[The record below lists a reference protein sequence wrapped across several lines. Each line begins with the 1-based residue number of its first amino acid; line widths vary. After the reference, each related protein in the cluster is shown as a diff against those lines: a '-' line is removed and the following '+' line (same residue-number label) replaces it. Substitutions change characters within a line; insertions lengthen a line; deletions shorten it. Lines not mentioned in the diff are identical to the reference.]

1 MRKMV
6 LLVIVLAA
14 APVAVGLALA
24 AADGPGAKSQS
35 TTAAAPSAD
44 KPGAT
49 PVRRTPDAERS
60 ERHGNGRSR
69 TAPIFGDAT
78 EEEIADVMAFTGE
91 YLPWLRQDLEKMQQ
105 SDPEHFRQVVRRLRF
120 EVAQLRGMR
129 ERDAAA
135 FQKAIEE
142 RQLKARA
149 QDLGAKIRT
158 ADAKEKEAF
167 TAELRK
173 VLDKLFD
180 AEMVTREAN
189 IRGLEERLTSLK
201 RELKERSAHREE
213 ILQKRTEQTIKG
225 NVDSN
230 LSPLPER
237 PQPKK

>member
-1 MRKMV
+1 MRKLV

-24 AADGPGAKSQS
+24 AGDDPGTKSQS
-35 TTAAAPSAD
+35 TTASAPSAD
-44 KPGAT
+44 KSGAT
-49 PVRRTPDAERS
+49 PVRRTADAD
-60 ERHGNGRSR
+60 RHEKGRNR
-69 TAPIFGDAT
+69 TPAIFGDAT
-78 EEEIADVMAFTGE
+78 DEEIADIMAFTGE
-91 YLPWLRQDLEKMQQ
+91 YLPWVRQDLEKMQK

-120 EVAQLRGMR
+120 EVAQLRSMK
-129 ERDAAA
+129 ERDPAA

-149 QDLGAKIRT
+149 QDLAAKIRA
-158 ADAKEKEAF
+158 ADAQEKEAF

-201 RELKERSAHREE
+201 RELKERSAHRQE
-213 ILQKRTEQTIKG
+213 ILQKRMEQTIKG

>member
-1 MRKMV
+1 MRKVV

-24 AADGPGAKSQS
+24 AADDPGTKSQS

-44 KPGAT
+44 KSGAT
-49 PVRRTPDAERS
+49 PA
-60 ERHGNGRSR
+60 RHAPEADRHEKGRSR
-69 TAPIFGDAT
+69 TPSIFGDAT
-78 EEEIADVMAFTGE
+78 DDEFADIMAFTGE
-91 YLPWLRQDLEKMQQ
+91 YLPWVRQDLERMQK

-120 EVAQLRGMR
+120 EVAQLRSMKD
-129 ERDAAA
+129 RDPAA

-149 QDLGAKIRT
+149 QDLATKIRA
-158 ADAKEKEAF
+158 ADAKEKEGF

-213 ILQKRTEQTIKG
+213 ILQKRMEQTVKG

-230 LSPLPER
+230 LSPLPDR